1 MLPSQMPSQRTRVWI
16 FRMQAAASAAPW
28 RAGSVTISR
37 SGVPARLRSIPV
49 ALPNPS
55 CTERPASSSRW
66 ARTSPMPRRA
76 PPSGSTVIVPPTVIG
91 SSYWLIW

>member
-37 SGVPARLRSIPV
+37 SGVPARLRSIP
-49 ALPNPS
+49 LSSPNPS
-55 CTERPASSSRW
+55 CTDRPASSSRW
-66 ARTSPMPRRA
+66 ARTSPMSRGG
-76 PPSGSTVIVPPTVIG
+76 PPAGSMVMVPPTVIG